1 MKIVPISHSALL
13 QSAIAVVLFG
23 CDCSAVRQY
32 GTVRRTKAAK

>member
-32 GTVRRTKAAK
+32 DTVRRTKAAK